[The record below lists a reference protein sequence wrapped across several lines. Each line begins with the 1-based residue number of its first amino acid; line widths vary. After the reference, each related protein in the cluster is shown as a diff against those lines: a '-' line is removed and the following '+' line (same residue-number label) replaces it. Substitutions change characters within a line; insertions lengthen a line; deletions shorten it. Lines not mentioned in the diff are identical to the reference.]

1 VADDTRSEADRVVG
15 ADRVL
20 AVLVELAQHPNG
32 VGLDDLARRLQ
43 SPKPTVHRA
52 LASLRRAR
60 LADQVGRGVYRL
72 GDEYLRL
79 AFQHHAARPEGARLE
94 PALRQLAERY
104 GETAHYAELDGTDVV
119 YRAKVDP
126 PTGSVRLTS
135 QVGGRNPAASTAVGK
150 LVLSRQLRSE
160 ADLRAWLG
168 DRTLAPRTPRTI
180 TSIAELW
187 RELVR
192 TRERGYAVDDQE
204 NEVGINCVAVP
215 ARPDPRRPAGAV
227 SISAL
232 AFRLPLDR
240 LVAEVPRIRS
250 TVDAAIGPQAAAG

>member
-1 VADDTRSEADRVVG
+1 MGADDEHDRVVG

-20 AVLVELAQHPNG
+20 AVLVELAQHPDG
-32 VGLDDLARRLQ
+32 IGLDSLAQRLR

-60 LADQVGRGVYRL
+60 LADQVSRGVYRL

-79 AFQHHAARPEGARLE
+79 AFQHHAARPEGALLE

-126 PTGSVRLTS
+126 PSGSVRLTS
-135 QVGGRNPAASTAVGK
+135 QIGGRNPAATTAVGK
-150 LVLSRQLRSE
+150 LLLSRVVRNE
-160 ADLRAWLG
+160 AELRAWLG
-168 DRTLAPRTPRTI
+168 DRPIEPRTPRTI
-180 TSIAELW
+180 TSVPALWQEL
-187 RELVR
+187 RR
-192 TRERGYAVDDQE
+192 IRERGYAVDDQE
-204 NEVGINCVAVP
+204 NEIGVNCLAVP
-215 ARPDPRRPAGAV
+215 VYATSPLTPSGAV

-232 AFRLPLDR
+232 TYRTPLKVLVEAVEDVHRLLGPLGR
-240 LVAEVPRIRS
+240 P
-250 TVDAAIGPQAAAG
+250 

>member
-1 VADDTRSEADRVVG
+1 MSVDGEEDRVVG

-20 AVLVELAQHPNG
+20 AVLVELAQHPG
-32 VGLDDLARRLQ
+32 GIGLDDLARRLR

-52 LASLRRAR
+52 LAALRRAR

-79 AFQHHAARPEGARLE
+79 AFQHHASRPEGARLE

-104 GETAHYAELDGTDVV
+104 GETAHYAELDGGDVV

-126 PTGSVRLTS
+126 PAGSVRLTS
-135 QVGGRNPAASTAVGK
+135 QVGGRNPAAATAVGK
-150 LVLSRQLRSE
+150 LLLSHRLRSE

-168 DRTLAPRTPRTI
+168 DRMLEARTPHTI
-180 TSIAELW
+180 TAVPALW

-215 ARPDPRRPAGAV
+215 ARPDPAGPPGAV
-227 SISAL
+227 SLSAL

-240 LVAEVPRIRS
+240 LVAEVPRIRA
-250 TVDAAIGPQAAAG
+250 TVDAALGPEAAAG

>member
-1 VADDTRSEADRVVG
+1 MKAEGDEDRVVG

-20 AVLVELAQHPNG
+20 AVLVELAQHPAG
-32 VGLDDLARRLQ
+32 IGLDDLASRLG

-60 LADQVGRGVYRL
+60 LADQLSRGVYRL

-79 AFQHHAARPEGARLE
+79 AFQHQAARPEGARLE

-126 PTGSVRLTS
+126 PSGSVRLTS
-135 QVGGRNPAASTAVGK
+135 QIGGRNPAASTAVGK
-150 LVLSRQLRSE
+150 LLLAGRIRSE
-160 ADLRAWLG
+160 AELAGWLG
-168 DRTLAPRTPRTI
+168 SRALEPRTARTI
-180 TSIAELW
+180 TSLPALWEELL
-187 RELVR
+187 RI
-192 TRERGYAVDDQE
+192 RERGYAVDDQE
-204 NEVGINCVAVP
+204 NEVGINCIAVP
-215 ARPDPRRPAGAV
+215 ARPDPRGPAGAV

-232 AFRLPLDR
+232 AFRLPLER
-240 LVAEVPRIRS
+240 LVAEVPRIRA
-250 TVDAAIGPQAAAG
+250 TVDAALGTSTSVA

>member
-1 VADDTRSEADRVVG
+1 MGPEDEGDRVVG

-20 AVLVELAQHPNG
+20 AVLVELAQHPDG
-32 VGLDDLARRLQ
+32 IALDGLAQRLR

-52 LASLRRAR
+52 LAALRRAR
-60 LADQVGRGVYRL
+60 LADQVSRGVYRL

-79 AFQHHAARPEGARLE
+79 AFQHQAARPEGARLE
-94 PALRQLAERY
+94 PVLRELAERY
-104 GETAHYAELDGTDVV
+104 GETAHYAELEGAEVV

-126 PTGSVRLTS
+126 PAGSVRLTS

-150 LVLSRQLRSE
+150 LLLSRVVRSE
-160 ADLRAWLG
+160 AELAAWLG
-168 DRTLAPRTPRTI
+168 DRPLEARTPRTI
-180 TSIAELW
+180 TTVPALW
-187 RELVR
+187 TELVR

-204 NEVGINCVAVP
+204 NETGINCIAVP
-215 ARPDPRRPAGAV
+215 VRLDARGPAGAV

-240 LVAEVPRIRS
+240 LEAEVPRIRA
-250 TVDAAIGPQAAAG
+250 TVDAAVGPHAAAG